1 VGWVE
6 VGREWRFVRM
16 WVRRGVGRDGYGKG

>member
-1 VGWVE
+1 MGWVE